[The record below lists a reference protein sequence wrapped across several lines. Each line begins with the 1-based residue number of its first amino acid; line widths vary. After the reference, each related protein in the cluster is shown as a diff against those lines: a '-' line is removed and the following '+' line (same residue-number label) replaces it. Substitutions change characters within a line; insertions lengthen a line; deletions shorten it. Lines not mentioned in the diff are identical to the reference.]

1 MFYPGD
7 FLIDDAGIR
16 YDFNANNTTIVIEE
30 GQIIQMN
37 RIYTP

>member
-1 MFYPGD
+1 MKNT
-7 FLIDDAGIR
+7 LGIR
-16 YDFNANNTTIVIEE
+16 YDFRADNTTIVIEY